1 MAKQGIEQVEGQKL
15 EKQNQQN
22 QQKDEPN
29 DFIWQALL
37 TMLLII
43 GLGGLHQ
50 HFRSKNSQ

>member
-15 EKQNQQN
+15 EKQN